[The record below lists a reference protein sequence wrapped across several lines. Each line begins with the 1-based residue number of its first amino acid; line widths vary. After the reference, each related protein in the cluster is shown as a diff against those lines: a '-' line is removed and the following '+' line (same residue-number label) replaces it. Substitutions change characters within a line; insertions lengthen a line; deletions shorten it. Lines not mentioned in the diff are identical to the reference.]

1 MRYFSRLSGCL
12 LLAALAAG
20 CAGARLRAPVDPRAE
35 LNEARRL
42 YTDVSRPAAAEKKIQ
57 DAMRALAAAHDEAG
71 LAESYHRYA
80 DFLSS
85 PAVANNE
92 AYFRRHGF
100 LDRTVTFDNRLQ
112 KSVAYLDRATAIFM
126 RLRRYDALTNTST
139 ARGIALA
146 HLHKRDDAC
155 ASFEQ
160 SVTFRD
166 ETRRRNPKARPYV
179 PEGYGSW
186 DAYISR
192 LEKWAGC
199 GG

>member
-1 MRYFSRLSGCL
+1 MRSSSRLTACVVL
-12 LLAALAAG
+12 TALTAG
-20 CAGARLRAPVDPRAE
+20 CAGARPRAQADPRGE

-42 YTDVSRPAAAEKKIQ
+42 YMDVSRPAAAEKKIHE
-57 DAMRALAAAHDEAG
+57 AMTALAAAHDEAG
-71 LAESYHRYA
+71 LAEAYHRYA

-92 AYFRRHGF
+92 PYFRRHGF
-100 LDRTVTFDNRLQ
+100 LDPAVTFDNRLQ

-126 RLRRYDALTNTST
+126 RLKRYDALTNTST

-166 ETRRRNPKARPYV
+166 ETRRRNPKAHPYV